1 MHLPDIRTG
10 VASLGVF
17 VIMAAVLISFASAD
31 TTHAA
36 TYDPDSD
43 YYLENCLPLNF
54 PSSNLFIDPDLGP
67 PATPPCNVKS
77 AATSTAADV
86 TTSFNVAAPHSN
98 FAGVVLTLG
107 DPDFVTAADADI
119 DPNGQ
124 TIGGLST
131 STSLGLINGA
141 CITGVPVDFIL
152 YESSVSGSLTTNPEG
167 TPDRWADP
175 DTTGSAG
182 GGPDG
187 IVLDEESAGLGN
199 DLADSDSPFVGA
211 MPDIYLPLF
220 DPDLDYPG
228 GPNGGIASITPRAR
242 YTGATRVPAVTGDWQ
257 LLTVMNFDADALTP
271 FAEDASNYPHIFGT
285 AGLSGMN
292 VSMTLLN
299 DIGAT
304 QTSPSTIVD
313 FCTPLVVDITV
324 LGTSSGSDTR
334 FTTPAASGQYDFFQ
348 LSTGYRDADGDG
360 IENQFDTCPFAAN
373 IGNSRQPTGP
383 ANGDQ
388 DIDGI
393 DDSCDIASTAGVL
406 DVDSDGFNNRQDG
419 CPQIADGG
427 ASQKNSEFLTTYA
440 ATAPDSGPKGDGI
453 TDACDPNDFD
463 SVTEGG
469 FTHAVDV
476 MPVCIGETD
485 ANDDGICDATSGSYN
500 TAADADFD
508 GFSEAL
514 EAGMGTDA
522 FDPCADTTT
531 ANDEDPDPYPPDFDD
546 NRTINIVDVLKLKPV
561 FGTPSARHDLNGSG
575 GNINIV
581 DVLKL
586 KPVFGDTCVGP

>member
-10 VASLGVF
+10 VASFGVF
-17 VIMAAVLISFASAD
+17 VILAAVLISFASAD

-36 TYDPDSD
+36 TYDPEGKVF
-43 YYLENCLPLNF
+43 LENCLPNNF
-54 PSSNLFIDPDLGP
+54 PSSNLFTDPDLGP
-67 PATPPCNVKS
+67 PATPPCNVKT
-77 AATSTAADV
+77 AATSTATDL
-86 TTSFNVAAPHSN
+86 TTSFNIPAPSSN
-98 FAGVVLTLG
+98 FAGVVLTMS
-107 DPDFVTAADADI
+107 DPDFVTAADAAI
-119 DPNGQ
+119 TNGD

-167 TPDRWADP
+167 TPDRWADA
-175 DTTGSAG
+175 DTTGSG
-182 GGPDG
+182 GGDVNG
-187 IVLDEESAGLGN
+187 IVLDEESGGLGN
-199 DLADSDSPFVGA
+199 DLADSDSPFVGTY
-211 MPDIYLPLF
+211 PDIYGPLF
-220 DPDLDYPG
+220 DPDLDFKG
-228 GPNGGIASITPRAR
+228 GPNGGIAPIAPTSR

-257 LLTVMNFDADALTP
+257 MISVMTFDAGDLQP
-271 FAEDASNYPHIFGT
+271 FADDPDNSPHIFGLVG
-285 AGLSGMN
+285 ASGKN

-299 DIGAT
+299 DLTAT
-304 QTSPSTIVD
+304 LTSPSTIVD
-313 FCTPLVVDITV
+313 FCTPLVVDITL
-324 LGTSSGSDTR
+324 LGTSSGASTR
-334 FTTPAASGQYDFFQ
+334 LTTPAASGTYDFFQ
-348 LSTGYRDADGDG
+348 LSTGLRDADDDG

-373 IGNSRQPTGP
+373 VGNSRQPTGP
-383 ANGDQ
+383 GNGDQ

-393 DDSCDIASTAGVL
+393 DDACDIASTAGVL

-427 ASQKNSEFLTTYA
+427 ANQKNSELQTTYIL
-440 ATAPDSGPKGDGI
+440 TAPDGGPKGDGI

-469 FTHAVDV
+469 FKHKLEV

-485 ANDDGICDATSGSYN
+485 TSPADGICDATAGSYD
-500 TAADADFD
+500 TVADADNDSFGD
-508 GFSEAL
+508 DL
-514 EAGMGTDA
+514 EDGMGTDPLDA
-522 FDPCADTTT
+522 CAETSA

-546 NRTINIVDVLKLKPV
+546 NQVINIVDVLKLKPV
-561 FGTPSARHDLNGSG
+561 FGSPSARHDLNGSG

-586 KPVFGDTCVGP
+586 KPVFGDTCS